1 MIVKKNEAQS
11 VTELLKELFKTHG
24 FESEVYDD
32 WIIPEGGDYG
42 MKGYWYPEATES
54 TGQLSIEVF
63 INSEMIMVESFSGM
77 GENAEERLKNAFASF
92 VHHSSA
98 AFLQAVWGAESK
110 EVKTEQWDIGTE
122 KYMAYIGHQG
132 ILNYDT
138 SKELE
143 IPARYEEKIKELIS
157 SEPLDKEFHWFN
169 VLYAN
174 MNGLDNYAEILK
186 DNIKWNAGEELLKSL
201 GWVRSNNYY
210 VARQFIILKKV

>member
-24 FESEVYDD
+24 FESEVYDE
-32 WIIPEGGDYG
+32 WIIPEGGDYA
-42 MKGYWYPEATES
+42 MKGYWYPEVTES

-63 INSEMIMVESFSGM
+63 INSDMIMVESFSGM
-77 GENAEERLKNAFASF
+77 GENAVERLKNAFASF

-98 AFLQAVWGAESK
+98 AFLQAVWGVESK
-110 EVKTEQWDIGTE
+110 EITTEQWDIGAE
-122 KYMAYIGHQG
+122 KYIAYIGHQG
-132 ILNYDT
+132 VLNYDA
-138 SKELE
+138 SKKIE
-143 IPARYEEKIKELIS
+143 IPARYAEEIKELIS
-157 SEPLDKEFHWFN
+157 SEPLGKEFHWFN

-186 DNIKWNAGEELLKSL
+186 DNIKWNAGEKLLKSL

-210 VARQFIILKKV
+210 AARQFIVLKKV